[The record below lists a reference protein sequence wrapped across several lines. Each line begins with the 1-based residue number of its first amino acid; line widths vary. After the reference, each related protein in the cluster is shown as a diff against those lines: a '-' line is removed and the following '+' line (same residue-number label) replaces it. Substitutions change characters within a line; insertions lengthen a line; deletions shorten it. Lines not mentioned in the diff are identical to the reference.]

1 MPSTISQHQ
10 LSIGNPDTV
19 QKVAGHKVQ
28 RVVAMKEELLRNLG
42 REVPRKDSRPLQ
54 SAVGSSYTHQMQSEA
69 RQMD

>member
-19 QKVAGHKVQ
+19 QEVAGHRVQ

-42 REVPRKDSRPLQ
+42 REVPRKDSCPLQ